1 MHLLSIECSTIFT
14 GIAIMMNKK
23 VIAKKIW
30 KSKDASMEILPAI
43 DELLKKTKM
52 KPEIFDYFIV
62 SSGPGSWTG
71 IRLGF
76 SVAYGLSAANEKKIF
91 GLSAI
96 ESIAYKFR
104 NSGPTGV
111 FLPSAGSSVH
121 YGFFTNPSLLGKKH
135 GKFFT
140 CKLDQLYSQLAKA
153 FVVAGPDEKILSL
166 FNPGKIVRKVR
177 PCPVLNAILALERI
191 KNAVSPINQ
200 PYYEK

>member
-1 MHLLSIECSTIFT
+1 
-14 GIAIMMNKK
+14 MMNNR

-52 KPEIFDYFIV
+52 SPDIFDYFIV

-76 SVAYGLSAANEKKIF
+76 SVAYGLSAANEKKIL
-91 GLSAI
+91 GLSTI

-104 NSGPTGV
+104 NSGSAGV
-111 FLPSAGSSVH
+111 FLPSAGTSVH
-121 YGFFTNPSLLGKKH
+121 YGFFKSPSLLGKKH
-135 GKFFT
+135 GKLFT
-140 CKLDQLYSQLAKA
+140 CNLDQLRSQLEKA
-153 FVVAGPDEKILSL
+153 CVIAGPDEKILSL
-166 FNPGKIVRKVR
+166 FKPEKTVRKVR

-191 KNAVSPINQ
+191 KNAVRPINQ